1 METFDQRGGLND
13 KLGQHKATDIPA
25 NLSWEQMGPNIRAG
39 LEHKK
44 RRRLLFWWWLPVGL
58 SVTLV
63 IGYFSFLGE
72 SAELGCF
79 PVPGQSVGGNSAVVK
94 SATEMPEEIK
104 GANETGIAFSPDD
117 PKAKGR
123 PNILVASSNPKERK
137 ASVPSTSRAVTT
149 PTESGPF
156 SEFKESQAV
165 SADEVQDKLA
175 GSAPLNPIE
184 ALAPGPVVSLDS
196 TTPYPE
202 VPEMQAARHPW
213 IVEAG
218 MGLAFNLNPDVYGTK
233 LPNTTIDPLSGLT
246 ASLRIGYALPQRP
259 YTLWAGIEMEELV
272 QREQLQEASTVQ
284 LYQPNTVDTI
294 FRNTIT
300 GEAFTTTTDSVPGIR
315 RVNVQQHSTFR
326 SWSVP
331 MLLGRTWSAAGWQ
344 LEGKAGVDFNLSS
357 WHSGGY
363 LTEGYELVD
372 ASTQYQAGWAVR
384 LEGQVLLPPAR
395 FGRLFVRGGYRR
407 SMTQPGGLVQG
418 STFRP
423 EAVGLTMG
431 WRVEW

>member
-1 METFDQRGGLND
+1 
-13 KLGQHKATDIPA
+13 
-25 NLSWEQMGPNIRAG
+25 
-39 LEHKK
+39 
-44 RRRLLFWWWLPVGL
+44 
-58 SVTLV
+58 
-63 IGYFSFLGE
+63 
-72 SAELGCF
+72 
-79 PVPGQSVGGNSAVVK
+79 
-94 SATEMPEEIK
+94 
-104 GANETGIAFSPDD
+104 
-117 PKAKGR
+117 
-123 PNILVASSNPKERK
+123 
-137 ASVPSTSRAVTT
+137 
-149 PTESGPF
+149 
-156 SEFKESQAV
+156 
-165 SADEVQDKLA
+165 
-175 GSAPLNPIE
+175 
-184 ALAPGPVVSLDS
+184 VVSLDS

-233 LPNTTIDPLSGLT
+233 LPNTTIDPLTGLT
-246 ASLRIGYALPQRP
+246 ACLRIGYELPQRP

-272 QREQLQEASTVQ
+272 QREQLQEASTAQ

-363 LTEGYELVD
+363 LTEGYTVVN
-372 ASTQYQAGWAVR
+372 ASTRYQTGWAVR
-384 LEGQVLLPPAR
+384 LEGQLLLPPVR

-407 SMTQPGGLVQG
+407 SVTQPGGLVQG
-418 STFRP
+418 SLFRP

-431 WRVEW
+431 WRVDW